1 MLEATVVLQL
11 VIGENI
17 EAALIAALLIFNV
30 ALGAFQEGQANAALA
45 LLKQHLSLKARVRRD
60 GRWMELPAALLVPGD
75 VVQLSLAAVVPA
87 DMRIVEGSV
96 LLDQS
101 MLTGKSVPADAGAG
115 KLAYAGALVRRG
127 EAVALVAATGSATY
141 FGRAAELVRIAHVES
156 AEVKTVLGLVRNLS
170 IVNAAIVIGLVAY
183 AHVDRTAGAAD
194 HPARAHGACSPRC
207 RSRCRRPS
215 LSRAALGAKHLARK
229 GVLLTRLTALHEAAT
244 INVLCADKTG
254 TLTENKIDVA
264 AVRPLRGGWAR
275 TTC

>member
-1 MLEATVVLQL
+1 MGVYPYGAGARRLKAGAVGLAAVGMPNDAMSIADTNIAGAAAAVGRTSPEAARRLAQYGRNEVAEEQEHVLLKILRHFWAPVPWMLEATVVLQL

-60 GRWMELPAALLVPGD
+60 GRWTELPAALLVPGD

-101 MLTGKSVPADAGAG
+101 MLTGESVPADAGAG

-127 EAVALVAATGSATY
+127 EAVAVVAATGPAPISGAPPNWCASPTWKAPRSRRCPGLFATY
-141 FGRAAELVRIAHVES
+141 
-156 AEVKTVLGLVRNLS
+156 
-170 IVNAAIVIGLVAY
+170 
-183 AHVDRTAGAAD
+183 
-194 HPARAHGACSPRC
+194 
-207 RSRCRRPS
+207 RSSMRRS
-215 LSRAALGAKHLARK
+215 
-229 GVLLTRLTALHEAAT
+229 
-244 INVLCADKTG
+244 
-254 TLTENKIDVA
+254 
-264 AVRPLRGGWAR
+264 
-275 TTC
+275 